1 MGDSSKVDD
10 LSQSLEELIG
20 DHLSRLNEKLK
31 CGASI
36 AELADE
42 VARLNDLLISYNL
55 RDELLERLLDSA
67 TSEARRNQILET
79 LEAQRMKV
87 ARNQAEVERV
97 HARSHA
103 ILNQSAQV
111 IATIQRQINKNA
123 HKHSGYE
130 LEICGFCEGLGRASE
145 KTCPVCRG
153 RRTVLVYQP
162 ATKCQRCNGD
172 GKALIDP
179 VALSSSALCIACRG
193 SGWSR
198 SLKKDE

>member
-1 MGDSSKVDD
+1 MSDGSNVDD

-20 DHLSRLNEKLK
+20 DHLSRLTEKLQD
-31 CGASI
+31 GASI

-42 VARLNDLLISYNL
+42 VGRLNDLLISYKL
-55 RDELLERLLDSA
+55 RDELLERLLDNA

-79 LEAQRMKV
+79 LDAQRMKV
-87 ARNQAEVERV
+87 ARNQAEVERI
-97 HARSHA
+97 HSRSHD
-103 ILNQSAQV
+103 ILNKSAQV

-130 LEICGFCEGLGRASE
+130 LEMCGFCEGFGRASE

-162 ATKCQRCNGD
+162 ATKCQRCNGV
-172 GKALIDP
+172 GKATIDP
-179 VALSSSALCIACRG
+179 VSLSSSALCIACRG
-193 SGWSR
+193 TGWSR
-198 SLKKDE
+198 SIQKSE

>member
-1 MGDSSKVDD
+1 MSDGSNVDD

-20 DHLSRLNEKLK
+20 DHLSRLTEKLQS
-31 CGASI
+31 GASI
-36 AELADE
+36 TELADE
-42 VARLNDLLISYNL
+42 VGRLNDLLISYKL

-67 TSEARRNQILET
+67 TSEARRNQIHET

-87 ARNQAEVERV
+87 AGNQTEVERV
-97 HARSHA
+97 HDRSHK
-103 ILNQSAQV
+103 ILNKSAQV
-111 IATIQRQINKNA
+111 IAKIQRQINKNA

-162 ATKCQRCNGD
+162 ATKCLGCKGD
-172 GKALIDP
+172 GKASIDP
-179 VALSSSALCIACRG
+179 VALSSSAL
-193 SGWSR
+193 
-198 SLKKDE
+198 